1 MLYPDLMFTNP
12 EIVPAPLSSDN
23 RFLMIRRKFVHD
35 LVTLD
40 DHSFEDLTQ
49 QYMNVQVIIS
59 EVLRSMVVD
68 GTPIKEWFIK
78 YTDESDW
85 ISAFRNY
92 ELFDIYTPAKTWD
105 KKKLRIAKNIYNAV
119 SIALIIS
126 LPFGWEEPSV
136 NVIPPEEPTLRGIT
150 SRKERPG

>member
-119 SIALIIS
+119 SIDYKSALWVGGA
-126 LPFGWEEPSV
+126 LCQCDTPRRTHFK
-136 NVIPPEEPTLRGIT
+136 RDY
-150 SRKERPG
+150 